1 MSERGLSRQFWCQQL
16 PHAPADAMAL
26 INQVIR
32 THPGPHTL
40 VGSSLGG
47 LYASVAAQQH
57 GLAAVLVNPAVVASV
72 TLETFTG
79 QQTNLHTGEHFEF
92 TVQHVFDLRQLEA
105 TPLSD
110 LQRYWLMLE
119 TGDEVLDYR
128 AALDRFQGARLTLLE
143 GGDHSFTRFADY
155 LDDII
160 CHAGLI
166 E

>member
-1 MSERGLSRQFWCQQL
+1 
-16 PHAPADAMAL
+16 MAL

-32 THPGPHTL
+32 THPGRHTL

-57 GLAAVLVNPAVVASV
+57 GLPAVLVNPAVVASL
-72 TLETFTG
+72 TLESFIG
-79 QQTNLHTGEHFEF
+79 RQTNFHTGEHFEF
-92 TVQHVFDLRQLEA
+92 TAQHVRDLRQLEA
-105 TPLSD
+105 RPLTD
-110 LQRYWLMLE
+110 LQRYWLMVE

-128 AALDRFQGARLTLLE
+128 AALDRFQGARLTLIE

-160 CHAGLI
+160 CFAGVVA
-166 E
+166 